1 MLYGHSFKEFFK
13 DLRSE
18 IREDN
23 VSNGAAALAYYLM
36 LAIFPAM
43 IFLLTLLP
51 YLPIQDLDQQ
61 IMGLLRQGM
70 PSEAA
75 QVFTDTVTQIT
86 SQKQGG
92 LLSIGA
98 LLTLWAASSGMYAIM
113 QQLNITY
120 DVTEGRP
127 FWKVR
132 GTALLLTFLFGA
144 LIIGAFGL
152 IVFGDALQSWI
163 ASALGESALL
173 GGAFQALRW
182 GIVLGALLLAFGVMY
197 YFGPDVEQKFRFIS
211 PGAIGGVVLLILASL
226 AIKLYVTNFSD
237 YSKTYGSLGAVIVLM
252 LWLNVT
258 GLVILLGSEVNALLE
273 HYSPEGKEKGEK
285 REPLRRAA

>member
-1 MLYGHSFKEFFK
+1 MYK
-13 DLRSE
+13 
-18 IREDN
+18 
-23 VSNGAAALAYYLM
+23 
-36 LAIFPAM
+36 
-43 IFLLTLLP
+43 
-51 YLPIQDLDQQ
+51 
-61 IMGLLRQGM
+61 RQ
-70 PSEAA
+70 
-75 QVFTDTVTQIT
+75 
-86 SQKQGG
+86 
-92 LLSIGA
+92 
-98 LLTLWAASSGMYAIM
+98 
-113 QQLNITY
+113 
-120 DVTEGRP
+120 
-127 FWKVR
+127 
-132 GTALLLTFLFGA
+132 
-144 LIIGAFGL
+144 L